1 MIRSLYRWDDFVGLL
16 GTNEDELY
24 MFGRRWLERADRRAE
39 IKSDTSTETQLVRLK
54 LTGFDQILCSD
65 SSDVIDGTGLEV
77 TEEHAE
83 YPCSTT
89 DGDTE
94 VR

>member
-54 LTGFDQILCSD
+54 LTGFD
-65 SSDVIDGTGLEV
+65 
-77 TEEHAE
+77 
-83 YPCSTT
+83 
-89 DGDTE
+89 
-94 VR
+94 

>member
-1 MIRSLYRWDDFVGLL
+1 MGLL

-54 LTGFDQILCSD
+54 LTGFD
-65 SSDVIDGTGLEV
+65 
-77 TEEHAE
+77 
-83 YPCSTT
+83 
-89 DGDTE
+89 
-94 VR
+94 